1 VDYLV
6 DFRSDVKDFDK
17 GNLKDEL
24 KNAGLED
31 FIADEIVDRV
41 DERKVDGWS
50 QDIGRQ
56 EALRELEMFIDRAK
70 QAYENYR
77 QRNSSSNAVSSAMY

>member
-1 VDYLV
+1 VNYLV
-6 DFRSDVKDFDK
+6 DYRSDVKDFDK

-31 FIADEIVDRV
+31 SIADEIVDRV

-50 QDIGRQ
+50 QDMGRQ
-56 EALRELEMFIDRAK
+56 EALKELEMFIDRAK

-77 QRNSSSNAVSSAMY
+77 QRNSTSNTIF

>member
-1 VDYLV
+1 VNYLV
-6 DFRSDVKDFDK
+6 DYRSDVKDFDK

-31 FIADEIVDRV
+31 SIADEIVDRV
-41 DERKVDGWS
+41 DERKADGWS
-50 QDIGRQ
+50 QDMGRQ
-56 EALRELEMFIDRAK
+56 EALKELEMFIDRAK

-77 QRNSSSNAVSSAMY
+77 QRNSTSNTIF

>member
-1 VDYLV
+1 VNYLV

-17 GNLKDEL
+17 GSLKDEL

-41 DERKVDGWS
+41 DNRKVDGWS
-50 QDIGRQ
+50 QDMGRQ
-56 EALRELEMFIDRAK
+56 EALREIEMFIDRAN
-70 QAYENYR
+70 QAYDNYR
-77 QRNSSSNAVSSAMY
+77 QRNSTSNTVSSTTY